1 MDTICIPVPMP
12 EDKAVEMEVRVD
24 GETRLMQYRVETL
37 RWSAGAGA
45 DDRFDELRRFIEAY
59 DEDWQLVQVGS
70 PGPQSVPVTF
80 RRVQGGSGDEAADDS
95 SSDAPPGP
103 THL

>member
-12 EDKAVEMEVRVD
+12 EDKAVQMEVTID

-37 RWSAGAGA
+37 HFTPGA
-45 DDRFDELRRFIEAY
+45 DADSRFDELRDFIQNY

-70 PGPQSVPVTF
+70 PGPETVPVTF
-80 RRVQGGSGDEAADDS
+80 RRTGEK
-95 SSDAPPGP
+95 
-103 THL
+103 